1 MTSGS
6 TLGELAVRFGCE
18 LRGDPALR
26 VLHVAALQD
35 ATPDSIAFLAN
46 PKLNRHLSATRAG
59 AVVLNANVASECPVP
74 VLIAK
79 NPHATFARIAAV
91 LHPAM
96 TTSPGVHPSAIVD
109 ATATIDASAS
119 VGPTCVI
126 GANVHVG
133 PRAVIG
139 PGCIVL
145 SNASVG
151 ADTRLVARVTICES
165 VQIGE
170 RCIFHPGVVIG
181 SDGFGNAN
189 DAGRW
194 VKVPQIGTVRIGDD
208 VEVGAN
214 TTIDRGAIGDTII
227 EEGVKLDNQ
236 IQIAHNV
243 RIGAHTAMA
252 AGVGIAGS
260 TTIGKHCMFAGKV
273 GVAGQL
279 EICDG
284 VVLMGRATVSG
295 SITKPGS
302 YSGTLGLEETNA
314 FRRNAA
320 RFRQLDDM
328 AKQLRRLSNQLAG
341 KAADTPSQSAEF
353 SNSNASTTGEDKTE

>member
-1 MTSGS
+1 MTSGMK
-6 TLGELAVRFGCE
+6 LGELAVRFGCE
-18 LRGDPALR
+18 LRGDPDVR
-26 VLHVAALQD
+26 VTHVADLQF
-35 ATPDSIAFLAN
+35 ATAEGIGFLAN
-46 PKLNRHLSATRAG
+46 PKYLPHLLATRAG
-59 AVVLNANVASECPVP
+59 AVILGAKSAPHCPVAA
-74 VLIAK
+74 LIAK
-79 NPHATFARIAAV
+79 NPHATFARVAAL
-91 LHPAM
+91 LHAAPPPKA
-96 TTSPGVHPSAIVD
+96 GVHPSAVVD
-109 ATATIDASAS
+109 PSARIDASA
-119 VGPTCVI
+119 VI
-126 GANVHVG
+126 GPACVVGAHVQIG
-133 PRAVIG
+133 ARVVLG
-139 PGCIVL
+139 PGCIVQPQ
-145 SNASVG
+145 ASIA
-151 ADTRLVARVTICES
+151 ADTQLIAHVTVCDR

-170 RCIFHPGVVIG
+170 RCILHPGVVVG

-189 DAGRW
+189 EEGVW
-194 VKVPQIGTVRIGDD
+194 VKVPQLGSVVIGND
-208 VEVGAN
+208 VEIGAN

-260 TTIGKHCMFAGKV
+260 TTIGKHCLFAGKV

-302 YSGTLGLEETNA
+302 YSGTLGLEETKS

-320 RFRQLDDM
+320 RFRQLDAM
-328 AKQLRRLSNQLAG
+328 AKQVHQLAKQG
-341 KAADTPSQSAEF
+341 GLTDRGSTNDSQDDEA
-353 SNSNASTTGEDKTE
+353 

>member
-1 MTSGS
+1 MTSGM

-18 LRGDPALR
+18 LRGDPNVR
-26 VLHVAALQD
+26 VTHVVDLEH
-35 ATPDSIAFLAN
+35 ATPGGIGFLAN
-46 PKLNRHLSATRAG
+46 PKYLRHLSLTRAG
-59 AVVLNANVASECPVP
+59 AVILGAKSAIHCPVAS
-74 VLIAK
+74 LIAK
-79 NPHATFARIAAV
+79 NPHATFARVAAL
-91 LHPAM
+91 LHAVPPLN
-96 TTSPGVHPSAIVD
+96 PGIHPSAVVD
-109 ATATIDASAS
+109 PSARIDKSA
-119 VGPTCVI
+119 VI
-126 GANVHVG
+126 GATCVVGANVQIGARV
-133 PRAVIG
+133 VLG
-139 PGCIVL
+139 PGCIVQRD
-145 SNASVG
+145 ASVG
-151 ADTRLVARVTICES
+151 ADTHMIARVTVCDR

-170 RCIFHPGVVIG
+170 RCIFHPGVVLG

-189 DAGRW
+189 EDGVW
-194 VKVPQIGTVRIGDD
+194 IKVPQLGGVLIGND
-208 VEVGAN
+208 VEIGAN

-284 VVLMGRATVSG
+284 VILMGRATVSG

-302 YSGTLGLEETNA
+302 YSGTLGLEETRT

-320 RFRQLDDM
+320 RFRQLDAM
-328 AKQLRRLSNQLAG
+328 AKQVHRLAKQSGLQDIGGANE
-341 KAADTPSQSAEF
+341 SQDDEA
-353 SNSNASTTGEDKTE
+353 